1 MLATPAQA
9 RTATPAEHFELRFD
23 SLYAEGR
30 GLAFPCNRCGRVDPD
45 ELPERARDN
54 YFFARAM
61 VGREFY
67 IPKVMPAAA

>member
-1 MLATPAQA
+1 MVATTTVSAA
-9 RTATPAEHFELRFD
+9 SAERFELRFE
-23 SLYAEGR
+23 SLYSEGR
-30 GLAFPCNRCGRVDPD
+30 GLAFPCNPSGRVDPD

-67 IPKVMPAAA
+67 TPKVARAA